1 MRRLLRLASIG
12 LSLGIGQAAG
22 VNPEP
27 DPAAQQAAGIV
38 AGLGQGGVGKIVLN
52 EKTGRLEVRDEA
64 GSLRE
69 EITSGTTGRAV
80 DVDGQEYRL
89 SYGKDDMGRRSVL
102 VRAGP
107 AMKKPITVE
116 VFGRKAVLS
125 PDASL
130 LATLAAERQVF
141 YEPSICGQVYYIEN
155 ASGVGSQVSRLATSK
170 REVAVLAKPSNSTG
184 AGPGAVASGQEDSKS
199 MENAGA
205 AVKSALCAVFG
216 LPDKQPTTKAKVY
229 RLRGNQDSNENTGVG
244 VAAPVSAEA
253 GRP

>member
-125 PDASL
+125 PEASL
-130 LATLAAERQVF
+130 LATLAPGGQVF
-141 YEPSICGQVYYIEN
+141 FEPSICGQVYYIEN
-155 ASGVGSQVSRLATSK
+155 VGDVGSRVSRLATSK
-170 REVAVLAKPSNSTG
+170 REMAVLAKPSNSTG
-184 AGPGAVASGQEDSKS
+184 AGPGTVTSGQEDSKS
-199 MENAGA
+199 MEKASD
-205 AVKSALCAVFG
+205 AVKSVFCAVLG
-216 LPDKQPTTKAKVY
+216 LPDKQPSTKAKVY
-229 RLRGNQDSNENTGVG
+229 RLRGNSETVESPA
-244 VAAPVSAEA
+244 AAPPMSAEA

>member
-1 MRRLLRLASIG
+1 
-12 LSLGIGQAAG
+12 
-22 VNPEP
+22 
-27 DPAAQQAAGIV
+27 
-38 AGLGQGGVGKIVLN
+38 
-52 EKTGRLEVRDEA
+52 
-64 GSLRE
+64 
-69 EITSGTTGRAV
+69 V
-80 DVDGQEYRL
+80 DVSGQEYRL
-89 SYGKDDMGRRSVL
+89 SFGKDDMGRKSVL

-107 AMKKPITVE
+107 AMRKPITID

-155 ASGVGSQVSRLATSK
+155 AGGVGSQVSRLATSK
-170 REVAVLAKPSNSTG
+170 REVAVLAKPSNPTG
-184 AGPGAVASGQEDSKS
+184 AGPGAVASVQEDSKN
-199 MENAGA
+199 MEKAGE

-229 RLRGNQDSNENTGVG
+229 RLRGNSDGETSPG